1 MQFLGHQSLTLG
13 LKSIFSA
20 GLFVHNT
27 EVGIMAFAT
36 GILAGVPTLLLV
48 FYNGLTLGAFAS
60 IFSHSDTRLLFWA
73 WLLPHAIP
81 ELLAT
86 ILCASG
92 GLIIAKA
99 VVAPGR
105 AGTAAALR
113 EAARPA
119 LQMLAAAIPLLI
131 LAAAIESFLRQS
143 NLSTGARYACAA
155 AALGAIVAYVAYV
168 LRLKWRRPGIDLEWL
183 VRGGPPGAPPGSDS
197 RLAH

>member
-1 MQFLGHQSLTLG
+1 
-13 LKSIFSA
+13 
-20 GLFVHNT
+20 
-27 EVGIMAFAT
+27 MAFAT

-60 IFSHSDTRLLFWA
+60 VFSHDDTRWLFWA

-119 LQMLAAAIPLLI
+119 LQMVAAAIPLLI
-131 LAAAIESFLRQS
+131 IAAAIESFLRQS
-143 NLSTGARYACAA
+143 NLSTGSRYACAA
-155 AALGAIVAYVAYV
+155 VALGAIVAYVAYV
-168 LRLKWRRPGIDLEWL
+168 LRLKRRRPGIDLGWL
-183 VRGGPPGAPPGSDS
+183 VKGGQPAALPGTDS
-197 RLAH
+197 TPAH